1 LALQDLDKARAIY
14 ASLIT
19 LLLAVP
25 GGAED
30 RGLLERIGILCDA
43 AFEALNDVE
52 SRVAIRGVKSLAR
65 LLYSD
70 SGHVGAEADSP
81 RDAGAVRLQL
91 MTALGSFRGRVDA
104 LRRRRPSRPELP
116 PLAPRKSLR
125 ILLVEDNR
133 DSAATLARLLEFSGY
148 GVSVAYSALEGF
160 EAAKRERPDVIL
172 CDIGLPDSNGF
183 ALAEA
188 LRADPLTSSAQLIAV
203 TAYGKAADLERS
215 REAGF
220 ALHLVKPVSPVALLQ
235 MLEETARVVTAQRP
249 SSPS

>member
-1 LALQDLDKARAIY
+1 LALALQDLDKARAIY

-43 AFEALNDVE
+43 AFETLNDVE
-52 SRVAIRGVKSLAR
+52 SRVAIRGVQSLALR
-65 LLYSD
+65 LYSD
-70 SGHVGAEADSP
+70 SRHVGAEAKSLL
-81 RDAGAVRLQL
+81 DAEAVRLQL
-91 MTALGSFRGRVDA
+91 MNALSSFRGRVDA

-116 PLAPRKSLR
+116 PFAPRKSLR

-133 DSAATLARLLEFSGY
+133 DSAATLARLLELSGH

-160 EAAKRERPDVIL
+160 EAATRERPDVIL
-172 CDIGLPDSNGF
+172 CDIGLPDSNGY

-188 LRADPLTSSAQLIAV
+188 LRADPLTSGARLIAV
-203 TAYGKAADLERS
+203 TAYGKPGDLERS
-215 REAGF
+215 RQAGF
-220 ALHLVKPVSPVALLQ
+220 AAHLVKPVSPATLLQ
-235 MLEETARVVTAQRP
+235 MLEETGERA
-249 SSPS
+249 